1 MNERKEEKEGRER
14 GKEGGRKEGRKGAA
28 ASVNS
33 DRPHNLRDK
42 FYIPTTE
49 DFKED
54 TIQEVMEW

>member
-1 MNERKEEKEGRER
+1 MNERREGEER
-14 GKEGGRKEGRKGAA
+14 GGEGKGGAA

>member
-1 MNERKEEKEGRER
+1 MKEKKRKKAGREGRR
-14 GKEGGRKEGRKGAA
+14 EGGRKEGRKGAA

-42 FYIPTTE
+42 FYFPTTE